1 MELLKRTGW
10 LLAILLITNSVNL
23 YGQDEIIN
31 AFKESYALEQKGE
44 FTKAI
49 DILSKV
55 YQTDSYELNL
65 RMGWLNYIAGKL
77 SESENYYQ
85 KAITLKPYSIEARW
99 GIAYPLSAAAK
110 WDELI
115 VVYNKI
121 LEIDP
126 QNTLTNYRLGLIYY
140 NRQNYE
146 KADLYLE
153 KVINLHPF
161 DYDSMLLLAW
171 NKLALQKFREAK
183 VLFNKVLMF
192 SPDDA
197 SALEGLKLIK

>member
-31 AFKESYALEQKGE
+31 VFKESYTLEQKGD
-44 FTKAI
+44 FSKAI
-49 DILSKV
+49 EKLNKV
-55 YQTDSYELNL
+55 YLADSYEMNL
-65 RMGWLNYIAGKL
+65 RLGWLYYVEGKL
-77 SESENYYQ
+77 TESETYYQ
-85 KAITLKPYSIEARW
+85 KAINLKPYSIEARW
-99 GIAYPLSAAAK
+99 GIAYPLSAEAK

-115 VVYNKI
+115 EVYNKI

-140 NRQNYE
+140 NRQDFE
-146 KADLYLE
+146 KADFYLE

-161 DYDSMLLLAW
+161 DYDTMLLLAW
-171 NKLALQKFREAK
+171 NKLALQKLREAK

-192 SPDDA
+192 NPDDE